1 MSGAAAAET
10 LDERARA
17 VLRGNDLGG
26 YTVPAHGLYPYQW
39 NWDSA
44 FAAWGFGMFDLERGW
59 REFETL
65 LSGQWAN
72 GMVPHVIF
80 HRENEGYFP
89 GPAVWDSGTSPPS
102 SGISQPPLAATF
114 LRALHV
120 RDPAFGRARLAT
132 LVPKLLRWHEW
143 FHAHRCADGLIL
155 ATHPWETG
163 RDNSPDWDGAL
174 AAVDVSA
181 VGEYRRRDTEHV
193 DASMRPRKADYDRYL
208 AILQASRDRRW
219 NEGAI
224 AAEGPFRVVD
234 PGLTFILLRAHRD
247 LLALVRELGLDGEP
261 VEGWIRQIEGALPG
275 MWNSSL
281 GSYDAFDLRSRR
293 FSGGVSSAAFLC
305 WFAGVDEP
313 RMLQRLH
320 EVRRTGTRGLPS
332 FDPGQAAFEAKR
344 YWRGA
349 TWPVVNALV
358 GIGLAEAGHG
368 ALAEDIRRETGA
380 LIEAG
385 GFREYF
391 DAVTGAP
398 AGGDAF
404 TWTAAVWLAWISPA
418 SRGGLLG

>member
-89 GPAVWDSGTSPPS
+89 GPSVWDSGTSPPS

-247 LLALVRELGLDGEP
+247 
-261 VEGWIRQIEGALPG
+261 
-275 MWNSSL
+275 
-281 GSYDAFDLRSRR
+281 
-293 FSGGVSSAAFLC
+293 SGGVSSAAFLC